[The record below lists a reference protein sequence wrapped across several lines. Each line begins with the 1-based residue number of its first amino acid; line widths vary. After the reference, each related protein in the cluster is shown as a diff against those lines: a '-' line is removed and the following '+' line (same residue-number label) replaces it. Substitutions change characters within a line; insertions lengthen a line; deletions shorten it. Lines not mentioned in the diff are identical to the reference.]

1 MLLEVK
7 NVKKVY
13 GRGMNTTTALNQ
25 MNLEIDE
32 NEFVAIMGESGSG
45 KSTLLN
51 LIATFD
57 RTTEGLIKLDGLP
70 LNQLKNKDIARFRRE
85 MMGFVFQDFNVLNT
99 MSNKDNIL
107 MPLVLANE
115 RPKIMQ
121 KRLTEISEQLGIE
134 DLLEKYPSEISGG
147 QKQRVA
153 IARALA
159 NDPKILISDEST
171 SALDPKTTKQIL
183 ALLQDLNQKLGLTV
197 VLITHEMQIVK
208 DIANRV
214 AVMQDGRLIEEG
226 SVLEIFSDPK
236 QPLTQDFI
244 STATGIDEA
253 MVKIEKQEIVEHL
266 SENSILVQLKYAG
279 ASTDEPLLNELYKHY
294 QVTANILYGNIEI
307 LDGTPVGELVVVLS
321 GEKTAL
327 AGAQEAIRQAGV
339 QLKVL
344 KGGQ

>member
-1 MLLEVK
+1 MLLAFFLFYDVVEREKGVCIVLLEVK
-7 NVKKVY
+7 NVKKVF
-13 GRGMNTTTALNQ
+13 GRGMNTTIALNQ

-70 LNQLKNKDIARFRRE
+70 LNQLKHKDIARFRRE

-147 QKQRVA
+147 QRQRIA
-153 IARALA
+153 IALS
-159 NDPKILISDEST
+159 LIH
-171 SALDPKTTKQIL
+171 I
-183 ALLQDLNQKLGLTV
+183 
-197 VLITHEMQIVK
+197 
-208 DIANRV
+208 
-214 AVMQDGRLIEEG
+214 
-226 SVLEIFSDPK
+226 
-236 QPLTQDFI
+236 
-244 STATGIDEA
+244 
-253 MVKIEKQEIVEHL
+253 
-266 SENSILVQLKYAG
+266 
-279 ASTDEPLLNELYKHY
+279 
-294 QVTANILYGNIEI
+294 
-307 LDGTPVGELVVVLS
+307 
-321 GEKTAL
+321 
-327 AGAQEAIRQAGV
+327 
-339 QLKVL
+339 
-344 KGGQ
+344 